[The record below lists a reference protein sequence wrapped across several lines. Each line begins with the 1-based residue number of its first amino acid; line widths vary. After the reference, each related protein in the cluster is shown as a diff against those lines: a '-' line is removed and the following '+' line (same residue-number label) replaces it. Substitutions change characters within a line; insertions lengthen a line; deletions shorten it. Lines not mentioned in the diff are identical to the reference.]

1 MLRATKIAIYQVL
14 ALLLRLSKDIH
25 PAPERGH
32 SFTCKGAKMKELNI
46 YDNKGN
52 IVKTYK
58 TEYIYI
64 STGIVEDIFKLV
76 DIDKLLSKG
85 TTQEELG
92 AEMLKIVV
100 KGWSNFK
107 QIIMQIFDGLTEE
120 EFKNT
125 RLNEIVSIIFYIL
138 NNALSSLNNI
148 GTNEKK

>member
-1 MLRATKIAIYQVL
+1 
-14 ALLLRLSKDIH
+14 
-25 PAPERGH
+25 
-32 SFTCKGAKMKELNI
+32 MKELNI

-100 KGWSNFK
+100 KGWGNFK